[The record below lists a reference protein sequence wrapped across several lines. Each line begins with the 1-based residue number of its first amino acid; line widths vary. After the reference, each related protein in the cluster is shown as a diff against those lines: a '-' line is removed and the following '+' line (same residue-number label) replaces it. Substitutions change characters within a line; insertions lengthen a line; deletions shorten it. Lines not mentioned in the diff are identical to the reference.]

1 MAVGSIGVV
10 GHAIPMFIMTPPLF
24 QSKGDLI
31 NDSTWQFFSPSTCR
45 RWANRSLLLVGYN
58 SRLNSEIR
66 GFPCIEN

>member
-31 NDSTWQFFSPSTCR
+31 NDSTWQFFFH
-45 RWANRSLLLVGYN
+45 LHVGGGLIALCYW
-58 SRLNSEIR
+58 LATILD
-66 GFPCIEN
+66 